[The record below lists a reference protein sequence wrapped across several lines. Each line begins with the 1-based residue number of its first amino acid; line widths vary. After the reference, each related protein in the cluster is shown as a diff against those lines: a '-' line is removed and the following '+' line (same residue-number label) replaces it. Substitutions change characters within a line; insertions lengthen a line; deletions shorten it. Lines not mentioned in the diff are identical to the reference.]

1 LEGIFNGDG
10 VSQLENTP
18 ERWRLGQSM
27 SGVSGEIMPISSERK
42 KLYPDNWDKISL
54 LVREKAGWKCE
65 LCFSKQSEPQIAT
78 ESMVVLTVHH
88 INNDPTDNRKINL
101 IALCQ
106 RCHNRLDMPFRRK
119 KKKEGELI

>member
-1 LEGIFNGDG
+1 
-10 VSQLENTP
+10 
-18 ERWRLGQSM
+18 
-27 SGVSGEIMPISSERK
+27 MPISPERK

-54 LVREKAGWKCE
+54 LIRQKAGWKCE
-65 LCFSKQSEPQIAT
+65 LCNNLQNNSHFITGSI
-78 ESMVVLTVHH
+78 VILTVHH

-119 KKKEGELI
+119 RKPGGKIK